1 MALATGVYC
10 FAGFYEPRMPD
21 VPAIP
26 TREGPG
32 LYYVG
37 VVYDLDVVNA

>member
-1 MALATGVYC
+1 
-10 FAGFYEPRMPD
+10 MPD

-37 VVYDLDVVNA
+37 VVNDLDEHLK